1 MRAALRRMDVRL
13 FLSHALVALI
23 GVVAVAL
30 VVRLTAP
37 GIFDAEMQRRGM
49 AGGAGVVRLTSPRP
63 RTAFSARS
71 TSRWPSASSSPS
83 WPLPSWPRWPPAG
96 SCSPST
102 RCADATR
109 KMAGGTYGVEVPV
122 PAVTELG
129 ALAEDVNRL
138 GAALAETEQRRAAL
152 VSDLAHELR
161 TPLTTVRGFLE
172 GLTDGVFEPTPDV
185 LADLTEEV
193 ARLQRLVGDLNVLS
207 RADEGTLPLDLA
219 RRDVAQVAASVA
231 GRLAPQFADKGVVLE
246 VDAPEAVP
254 ALIDGDR
261 VTQLLTNVVGNALAY
276 TEPGGRVTVA
286 VRRAGAQVTVEVV
299 DTGRGIAADELPRVF
314 DRFHRADRSG
324 SGTGV
329 GLTIARS
336 IARAHG
342 GDVTAESAGL
352 GDGSTFVVRLPVDG
366 PQSSP
371 SPGLGPDAGRGRGA
385 LTRILSAGRGPSSS
399 RSLGCQ
405 ALPWRLPV
413 PSIGRSACGPEPS
426 WAPLRCWAPPLAAAS
441 FWPLRCWA
449 ICPSW
454 EPSCRRCCTCSWRWS
469 PVQTGS
475 VWSLAANAALAGT
488 MSATARAPPAMNLVW
503 LRITH
508 LLLSSFPLRV

>member
-30 VVRLTAP
+30 IVRLTAP
-37 GIFDAEMQRRGM
+37 GIFDAEMQRRGQ
-49 AGGAGVVRLTSPRP
+49 AGGAGRGATDVAAARDSLLGALNIALVIGVVVALVAAAVLAALATRRVMQ
-63 RTAFSARS
+63 
-71 TSRWPSASSSPS
+71 
-83 WPLPSWPRWPPAG
+83 PLDAVR
-96 SCSPST
+96 
-102 RCADATR
+102 DATR

-207 RADEGTLPLDLA
+207 RADEGALPLDLA

-246 VDAPEAVP
+246 VDVPEAAP

-286 VRRAGAQVTVEVV
+286 VRRDGAQVTVEVA
-299 DTGRGIAADELPRVF
+299 DTGRGIDPDELPRVF

-342 GDVTAESAGL
+342 GDVIAESAGL
-352 GDGSTFVVRLPVDG
+352 GDGSTFVVRLPVEG

-371 SPGLGPDAGRGRGA
+371 TPASAPMPDAA
-385 LTRILSAGRGPSSS
+385 EGP
-399 RSLGCQ
+399 
-405 ALPWRLPV
+405 
-413 PSIGRSACGPEPS
+413 
-426 WAPLRCWAPPLAAAS
+426 
-441 FWPLRCWA
+441 
-449 ICPSW
+449 
-454 EPSCRRCCTCSWRWS
+454 
-469 PVQTGS
+469 
-475 VWSLAANAALAGT
+475 
-488 MSATARAPPAMNLVW
+488 
-503 LRITH
+503 
-508 LLLSSFPLRV
+508 